1 MTFELSEQQTKAA
14 EAIKTWFTKRESS
27 PEDTPQSFFLAGYAG
42 TGKTS
47 IAKKLIEQL
56 FPKDELNDEA
66 SDLDSDPDE
75 NSDLDDSPYR
85 YVAFTGKASLVLSRK
100 GCSPSSTIHSLI
112 YRVHENEVTRKI
124 TFSRRNRLPRTLKLI
139 LPDECSMINNEMY
152 NDLSHFGTSM
162 LFLGDPGQLPP
173 IDGSGPFTN
182 RKPDF
187 LLTEVHRQAAE
198 SPILVAATAARE
210 SRPLSGLKFPNTE
223 ESSVVL
229 QSSSPTWAQLLSYDQ
244 VLCGTNK
251 MRSMLN
257 NSMRMAQG
265 FVSDSGPANL
275 PQVGE
280 KLICTRNN
288 WKLPGL
294 VNGSMWKVLSCE
306 EIPSERISFHNKF
319 SGKSESVTIANRLK
333 LKLESWD
340 AKELF
345 PEIEVLSHK
354 SFFDQSIL
362 PPRHP
367 AEFSGITQLDY
378 GYAISVHKSQGSEWP
393 DVFLFDESRSFRD
406 SSAKWLYTAITRASR
421 NLTIQ
426 R

>member
-1 MTFELSEQQTKAA
+1 MFELSEQQTAA
-14 EAIKTWFTKRESS
+14 ATAIKTWFTKRKENPKETS
-27 PEDTPQSFFLAGYAG
+27 QSFFLAGYAG

-47 IAKKLIEQL
+47 IAKKLVEQL
-56 FPKDELNDEA
+56 FPQEELAPEDSEIHDEL
-66 SDLDSDPDE
+66 DE
-75 NSDLDDSPYR
+75 NSDLDNSPYR

-100 GCSPSSTIHSLI
+100 GCAPSSTIHSLI
-112 YRVHENEVTRKI
+112 YRVHENPITRAI
-124 TFSRRNRLPRTLKLI
+124 TFSRRNKLPSTLKLI
-139 LPDECSMINNEMY
+139 LPDECSMINDEMY
-152 NDLSHFGTSM
+152 NDLLHFNTSM

-173 IDGSGPFTN
+173 IDGSGPFVN

-210 SRPLSGLKFPNTE
+210 NRSLIDLKLPNTE
-223 ESSVVL
+223 ASSVIL
-229 QSSSPTWAQLLSYDQ
+229 QRSSPTWAQLLVYDQ

-257 NSMRMAQG
+257 TSMRIAQG
-265 FVSDSGPANL
+265 FTIGSTPEDL
-275 PQVGE
+275 PQPGE

-288 WKLPGL
+288 WKVPGL

-306 EIPSERISFHNKF
+306 QVPTEHIRFQNKF

-354 SFFDQSIL
+354 SFFNKNLS
-362 PPRHP
+362 PPKHQ
-367 AEFSGITQLDY
+367 AEWSGLTELDY
-378 GYAISVHKSQGSEWP
+378 GYAISVHKAQGSEWS
-393 DVFLFDESRSFRD
+393 DVFLFNESRVFRD

-421 NLTIQ
+421 NLTIYQ
-426 R
+426 